1 MTRRIVFAVCLVAC
15 GGGAEPAATPDTDT
29 ASADG
34 ASEPRGKACLADA
47 RAPRVPSPDAPGK
60 IEVSHILVRHAELK
74 EPRGATRS
82 PEQACLRALDA
93 LQALQSG
100 ADWDETMA
108 KFSDSKSSSLGRVA
122 LEDLSPG
129 FAEAAFAL
137 DVDTVSYVVE
147 SDRGFHIILRER

>member
-1 MTRRIVFAVCLVAC
+1 
-15 GGGAEPAATPDTDT
+15 
-29 ASADG
+29 
-34 ASEPRGKACLADA
+34 
-47 RAPRVPSPDAPGK
+47 
-60 IEVSHILVRHAELK
+60 
-74 EPRGATRS
+74 
-82 PEQACLRALDA
+82 
-93 LQALQSG
+93 
-100 ADWDETMA
+100 MA